1 MHTGEKPFICSVCNK
16 AYARRSHLSVHYRVH
31 TGERPFVC
39 EECGKDFTEKRF
51 LNDHMQTSHSGGGV
65 GGKDSGPLR
74 CPNCYREFAYKTS
87 LKQHLKKQMCVRNL
101 SRGGGSSNVQGN
113 HTKQF
118 SCPFCDKSYSWK
130 QTLKQVF
137 LSFFQSNNCCHIFK
151 TEIYILM
158 SCFRHIFFSMS
169 RCIIEIKYT
178 RMSFGS
184 TKWLNIVEL

>member
-1 MHTGEKPFICSVCNK
+1 MCPVCEKACNDNNSLEEHIRMHTGEKPFICSVCNK

-101 SRGGGSSNVQGN
+101 SRGGGSSNV
-113 HTKQF
+113 
-118 SCPFCDKSYSWK
+118 
-130 QTLKQVF
+130 
-137 LSFFQSNNCCHIFK
+137 
-151 TEIYILM
+151 TEIIQN
-158 SCFRHIFFSMS
+158 
-169 RCIIEIKYT
+169 
-178 RMSFGS
+178 SFHVHS
-184 TKWLNIVEL
+184 ATKATAGNRL